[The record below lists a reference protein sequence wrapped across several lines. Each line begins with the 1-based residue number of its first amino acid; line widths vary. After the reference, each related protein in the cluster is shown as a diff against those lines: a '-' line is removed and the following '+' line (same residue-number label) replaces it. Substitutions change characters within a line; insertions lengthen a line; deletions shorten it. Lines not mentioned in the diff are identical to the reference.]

1 MIEADTSLAISYQRE
16 NGRTLYSLVEES
28 SISLNQSIS
37 GNIISS
43 SDLSKIIQL
52 ECFDPLLKQITLSRF
67 NTLNDHILMVAV
79 YFYLNSYTFTNLI
92 MEQWLMDAGCYNNS
106 ATILAESIS
115 SARLEKPEI
124 ELKMLTGAG
133 ISVPF
138 SQPQT
143 SICTINCD
151 TINSIN
157 ETDRETIDSLY
168 TTDRNTDRNTQ
179 DGLYTTNSST
189 DNASGNTSGNNRNKF
204 NTAPYPINDLSIV
217 LGMIKNQSHI
227 QWTYDNLPINKRG
240 NSLLVN
246 LLNYSQTAFQ
256 VEDQYCIIIGFT
268 VTFTAFIQL
277 ISAYKPELL
286 STYTKLV
293 PLHLRDNY
301 SVGRLLMENQFI
313 IQQLIYAGFSKVIY
327 FGLNENGKLTDLGL
341 TESLYHGSC
350 LPLFMKLMK

>member
-28 SISLNQSIS
+28 SIPLNQSIS
-37 GNIISS
+37 GNIINSA
-43 SDLSKIIQL
+43 DLSKIKQL
-52 ECFDPLLKQITLSRF
+52 ECFDPLFRQITLSSF
-67 NTLNDHILMVAV
+67 NTLNDLILMVAV
-79 YFYLNSYTFTNLI
+79 YFYLNSYTFTNQI
-92 MEQWLMDAGCYNNS
+92 MEQWLMDAGCYKNN
-106 ATILAESIS
+106 AAILAESIS

-124 ELKMLTGAG
+124 ELEMLNGSS
-133 ISVPF
+133 ISIPF
-138 SQPQT
+138 SQPKA
-143 SICTINCD
+143 SICIIDCD

-157 ETDRETIDSLY
+157 ETDIETMDSLY
-168 TTDRNTDRNTQ
+168 TADRNTDRNTK
-179 DGLYTTNSST
+179 DGFYITNSSTNSST
-189 DNASGNTSGNNRNKF
+189 DNTSGNNRNTF

-217 LGMIKNQSHI
+217 LGMMKNPIHI
-227 QWTYDNLPINKRG
+227 QWTYDNIPINKRG

-256 VEDQYCIIIGFT
+256 VEDQHCIIIGFT

-286 STYTKLV
+286 CTYSKLV

-301 SVGRLLMENQFI
+301 SVGRLLMENQPI
-313 IQQLIYAGFSKVIY
+313 AQQLILAGFSKVIY
-327 FGLNENGKLTDLGL
+327 CGLNENGQLTNLSL

-350 LPLFMKLMK
+350 LPLFMNLMK